1 MRSPNF
7 ELPPHVSENPA
18 FLSSD
23 PESSHMRLISSAE
36 VYLEFF
42 RGLPIQLRVCND
54 HGEYTCM
61 LPYRFRRAYAFVLNK
76 LGPKVS
82 RDTEW
87 SFYGRR
93 HGNLEEVADLVLSE
107 LDAAI
112 DTHSLE
118 EWKVQAL
125 RDREMALS
133 HIIFSLALL
142 RASTQQVF
150 LA

>member
-7 ELPPHVSENPA
+7 ELPSYVPENPA
-18 FLSSD
+18 FLSTNPD
-23 PESSHMRLISSAE
+23 ASHMRLISSAE

-54 HGEYTCM
+54 HGEYICM
-61 LPYRFRRAYAFVLNK
+61 LPYRFRRAYVFVLNK
-76 LGPKVS
+76 LGSNAS

-93 HGNLEEVADLVLSE
+93 HGNLEEVADLVISE

-112 DTHSLE
+112 DSTSLE

-125 RDREMALS
+125 RDREMALT